1 MFGSVTESRH
11 FSADLLQG
19 GLEILCILTFEGA
32 AKEAEKSVMIAS
44 PNLFL
49 IAQAKPN
56 R

>member
-11 FSADLLQG
+11 FSTDLLQG
-19 GLEILCILTFEGA
+19 GWEILCILTFEGA
-32 AKEAEKSVMIAS
+32 AKEAEKSVMIVN

-49 IAQAKPN
+49 IAHAKPS